1 MKNKQSM
8 RRFALAALLA
18 ASSFSSPLVAQA
30 QSSAPTLSVGELRY
44 CICQQQRIE
53 AVRPELDTLRAMV
66 NERQASL
73 VAHEAQIAQLQM
85 TVSPD
90 DWQGQDQIK
99 RSLYEANLIRDL
111 LRRDLT
117 PNYLAVTRDFNE
129 LVGGYNEHCA
139 NRRMVASAVAEAE
152 SGLRCAAEAP
162 DGPQDE

>member
-1 MKNKQSM
+1 MKINQST
-8 RRFALAALLA
+8 RCLVFAAALGVTQIL
-18 ASSFSSPLVAQA
+18 SPMVAQA
-30 QSSAPTLSVGELRY
+30 QSSAPTLSVSELRY
-44 CICQQQRIE
+44 CLCQQQRLD

-73 VAHEAQIAQLQM
+73 VAHETQIAQLQQ
-85 TVSPD
+85 TVSPY

-99 RSLYEANLIRDL
+99 RSIYEANLIREL

-129 LVGGYNEHCA
+129 LVAGYNEHCA
-139 NRRMVASAVAEAE
+139 NRRMVASAVAEAQD
-152 SGLRCAAEAP
+152 GLRCAAEAP